1 MRKGQTVKVTKLF
14 LSDKPANIQL
24 GMTAKVVKKQAVSA
38 LIQHKDI
45 YGFSASMEKKG
56 HCWWMLLNQLE
67 VVKAKHKKP

>member
-14 LSDKPANIQL
+14 LSDKPSNIRL

-45 YGFSASMEKKG
+45 DGFSASMEKKG
-56 HCWWMLLNQLE
+56 NCWWMLINQLE
-67 VVKAKHKKP
+67 LVKRKPKKK